1 MASIFDMVTA
11 AGAGGFGTLGIVSQV
26 LGAQEQQKQLMR
38 EEQMVET
45 AAAQKSVQ
53 RTQRMRQVL
62 ASSQV
67 KEAARGVSLA
77 SPSFQMVQRSSFEK
91 FNEDK
96 DAAAL
101 NLSFQKEVI
110 ESQRKNV
117 RDKEIAGIFGTIQK
131 TAMTVAMFA

>member
-1 MASIFDMVTA
+1 MTSIFDIAASTIVGG
-11 AGAGGFGTLGIVSQV
+11 AGAGSIVAQIM
-26 LGAQEQQKQLMR
+26 GAQEEQKQLVR
-38 EEQMVET
+38 EEQMAET

-101 NLSFQKEVI
+101 NLSFEKEVI
-110 ESQRKNV
+110 EAQRKNV
-117 RDKEIAGIFGTIQK
+117 RDKEIAGIFGSVMQTASSLATII
-131 TAMTVAMFA
+131 

>member
-1 MASIFDMVTA
+1 MASIFDIAASTIVGG
-11 AGAGGFGTLGIVSQV
+11 AGAGSIVAKIM
-26 LGAQEQQKQLMR
+26 GAQDEQKQLNR

-45 AAAQKSVQ
+45 AAAQKATQ
-53 RTQRMRQVL
+53 RTERMRQVL

-91 FNEDK
+91 FNDDK

-101 NLSFQKEVI
+101 NLSFQKEAI
-110 ESQRKNV
+110 ASQRKNV
-117 RDKEIAGIFGTIQK
+117 RDKEITGIFGTVLS
-131 TAMTVAMFA
+131 TASSLATII